1 MAEEGFIADIGE
13 LTNDNFNKKMEEFKE
28 RYKDIN
34 IDIDKDNKIVDIN
47 GKTYNI
53 NEVLNTKEKFI
64 NDKVKEGKITAED
77 LKTQATKD
85 LRTMGIVDPQENQVN
100 SLSDSY
106 KKEFNERLAKQPME
120 SKVVDDYFKSIPEQE
135 AKLLV
140 DRIISDPKI
149 ISDPDPQ
156 KSLKSLEK
164 AVTGISEKNPKLK
177 LKEGFKKIGDMSM
190 DEFKD
195 ALNKRQEKT
204 INIEE
209 KGICQRMKDYI
220 KENLEKLNENKGSIA
235 LYILLTFLGYEFL
248 NTEVI
253 NGSGCMV
260 KISGANSDCRA
271 LGFTIINKTN
281 GANQC
286 TYLDSKLCKQPAI
299 LDESKVEKCKPGYEQ
314 NPIIIDKT
322 AVCSEFC
329 NSTYL
334 IETDKDKTFSYNCQK
349 CDLACAFTRVFQVI
363 ANVAHDLGSN
373 LGGLWDFLEK
383 WGFYIIIVIAIII
396 VVYLITKV
404 IQGAREIKHVLYD
417 TETGSTT
424 TISSHDE
431 LSTLLANKV
440 ITLKPSRFRSKK

>member
-1 MAEEGFIADIGE
+1 MAEEGFSFEDIGKITE
-13 LTNDNFNKKMEEFKE
+13 ENYEEKMEEFKFNVDNE
-28 RYKDIN
+28 KKIGPEQTIKITKDFI
-34 IDIDKDNKIVDIN
+34 IK
-47 GKTYNI
+47 
-53 NEVLNTKEKFI
+53 KEEFI
-64 NDKVKEGKITAED
+64 NNKVKEGKISEEEF
-77 LKTQATKD
+77 KNQATKD
-85 LRTMGIVDPQENQVN
+85 LKTMGIVEPTEAQIE

-106 KKEFNERLAKQPME
+106 KMEFTTKFSLQPME
-120 SKVVDDYFKSIPEQE
+120 RKVIDDYFDLEKPQV
-135 AKLLV
+135 KLLV

-177 LKEGFKKIGDMSM
+177 LKEGFKKIGDMSI

-253 NGSGCMV
+253 AGSGCMV

-271 LGFTIINKTN
+271 LGFTIINKTDPTN
-281 GANQC
+281 DC

-299 LDESKVEKCKPGYEQ
+299 LDESKVEKCKTGYEQ
-314 NPIIIDKT
+314 NPIIIDNSP
-322 AVCSEFC
+322 VCSEFC
-329 NSTYL
+329 NSKYL

-349 CDLACAFTRVFQVI
+349 CGLECAFIRVFQVI
-363 ANVAHDLGSN
+363 ANVADDLGSN

>member
-1 MAEEGFIADIGE
+1 MAEEGFSFEDIGKITE
-13 LTNDNFNKKMEEFKE
+13 ENYEEKMREFEFNDDKEKKIGDQTIKITKDFIIKKEEF
-28 RYKDIN
+28 IN
-34 IDIDKDNKIVDIN
+34 N
-47 GKTYNI
+47 
-53 NEVLNTKEKFI
+53 
-64 NDKVKEGKITAED
+64 KVKEGKISEEEF
-77 LKTQATKD
+77 KNQATKD
-85 LRTMGIVDPQENQVN
+85 LKTMGIVEPTEAQIE
-100 SLSDSY
+100 SLSYSY
-106 KKEFNERLAKQPME
+106 KMEFTTKFSLQPME
-120 SKVVDDYFKSIPEQE
+120 RKVIDDYFDLEKPQV
-135 AKLLV
+135 KLLV

-177 LKEGFKKIGDMSM
+177 LKEGFKKIGDMSI

-253 NGSGCMV
+253 AGSGCMV

-271 LGFTIINKTN
+271 LGFTIINKTDSTN
-281 GANQC
+281 EC

-299 LDESKVEKCKPGYEQ
+299 LDESKVEKCKTGYEQ

-349 CDLACAFTRVFQVI
+349 CGLECAFIRVFQVI
-363 ANVAHDLGSN
+363 ANVADDLGSN

>member
-1 MAEEGFIADIGE
+1 MAEEGFSFEDIGKITE
-13 LTNDNFNKKMEEFKE
+13 ENYEEKMREFEFNDDKEKKIGDQTIKITKDFIIKKEEF
-28 RYKDIN
+28 IN
-34 IDIDKDNKIVDIN
+34 N
-47 GKTYNI
+47 
-53 NEVLNTKEKFI
+53 
-64 NDKVKEGKITAED
+64 KVKEGKISEEEF
-77 LKTQATKD
+77 KNQATKD
-85 LRTMGIVDPQENQVN
+85 LKTMGIVEPTEAQIE
-100 SLSDSY
+100 SLSYSY
-106 KKEFNERLAKQPME
+106 KMEFTTKFSLQPME
-120 SKVVDDYFKSIPEQE
+120 RKVIDDYFDLEKPQV
-135 AKLLV
+135 KLLV

-177 LKEGFKKIGDMSM
+177 LKEGFKKIGDMSI

-253 NGSGCMV
+253 AGSGCMV

-349 CDLACAFTRVFQVI
+349 CGLECAFIRVFQVI
-363 ANVAHDLGSN
+363 ANVADDLGSN